1 MNQET
6 ICILGG
12 SGFVGSHLAHR
23 LTRDGYRVHILT
35 RRPQWHRALAVNP
48 NITLVGADVQDSTVL
63 RRQFAGCAAIINLVG
78 ILNETGKREAG
89 FRQAHVELPQR
100 VADAAVASGVDR
112 LLHMSALN
120 ADACERDSLYLK
132 TKGEGEDRVHAA
144 AEHGLVVTSF
154 RPSVI
159 FGPGDSFFN
168 RFASLLRIA
177 GPVFPL
183 ACPNSRFAPV
193 CVMDVAEAM
202 CRALDK
208 ATGGERLELCGPG
221 SYTLRELVEYTR
233 DQLGLR
239 CLVVGHAPR
248 QAVQHG
254 QLLFP
259 AERQRLQP
267 QCPAHARDQSRPDH
281 GRGAGLSRRQEF
293 PRPLPDSAPAGAA
306 RLAGSGLP
314 ANPMH
319 VYLVGGAVR
328 DRLLGLPVRE
338 RDWVVVGATPQEMLA
353 LGYTPVG
360 RDFPVFL
367 HPETKEE
374 YALARTERKTG
385 PGYTGFAVH
394 AEPDVTL
401 EEDLLRRDLTINAMA
416 ETPDGELIDP
426 YGGKDDLDNGILRHV
441 SPAFAEDPVRIL
453 RIARFAA
460 RFSRWGFHVAHDTN
474 KLLRSMVAS
483 GEVDQLVP
491 ERVWAELVKALAEP
505 VPVRFFEVL
514 HGCGALA
521 RLLPELEPLYPAAG
535 HTAKAPGHAT
545 LPVLQAAV
553 GLSEATAVRWA
564 ALVCDIDNADPHK
577 LDKPRLNA
585 LCERLRTPNACRE
598 LALLALQYRRQV
610 HEIAGLSPAAVLDLL
625 TAVDALRRADR
636 LDAFLLV
643 CEADAR
649 SRDGGLLDYL
659 PARLVLQARQACLQV
674 KAPPGKHG
682 PEIAAIMRARR
693 VEAIKRMLA

>member
-1 MNQET
+1 
-6 ICILGG
+6 
-12 SGFVGSHLAHR
+12 
-23 LTRDGYRVHILT
+23 
-35 RRPQWHRALAVNP
+35 
-48 NITLVGADVQDSTVL
+48 
-63 RRQFAGCAAIINLVG
+63 
-78 ILNETGKREAG
+78 
-89 FRQAHVELPQR
+89 
-100 VADAAVASGVDR
+100 
-112 LLHMSALN
+112 
-120 ADACERDSLYLK
+120 
-132 TKGEGEDRVHAA
+132 
-144 AEHGLVVTSF
+144 
-154 RPSVI
+154 
-159 FGPGDSFFN
+159 
-168 RFASLLRIA
+168 
-177 GPVFPL
+177 
-183 ACPNSRFAPV
+183 
-193 CVMDVAEAM
+193 
-202 CRALDK
+202 
-208 ATGGERLELCGPG
+208 
-221 SYTLRELVEYTR
+221 
-233 DQLGLR
+233 
-239 CLVVGHAPR
+239 
-248 QAVQHG
+248 
-254 QLLFP
+254 
-259 AERQRLQP
+259 
-267 QCPAHARDQSRPDH
+267 
-281 GRGAGLSRRQEF
+281 
-293 PRPLPDSAPAGAA
+293 
-306 RLAGSGLP
+306 
-314 ANPMH
+314 MH

-610 HEIAGLSPAAVLDLL
+610 HEIAGLSPAAALDLL

-649 SRDGGLLDYL
+649 SQDGGLLDYL